1 MSSDF
6 PHPKKRYYLVE
17 LDRDGVPVNFIPQ
30 PGVNARDTA
39 IKDAQYIIEDDPT
52 GPRYGLAIV
61 EVLEVITPVVTVTSH
76 VEPPIQPDAPEVWDP
91 IAKEEE
97 PQDA

>member
-17 LDRDGVPVNFIPQ
+17 LDRDGVPVNFVPQ
-30 PGVNARDTA
+30 PGTNTRGVA
-39 IKDAQYIIEDDPT
+39 ILDAQDIIEDDPT

-61 EVLEVITPVVTVTSH
+61 EVLEVITPVITVTSH
-76 VEPPIQPDAPEVWDP
+76 VEPPRQPDVPEVWDESTG
-91 IAKEEE
+91 AE
-97 PQDA
+97 DA